1 MDQTSCVS
9 CRADQFNSI
18 SGIKTATDRDFLADA
33 NKLLV
38 LSRRVLKY
46 SYCYAYHEAVAANV
60 AVGEIDVHAGDAIRV
75 KDDHVE
81 YAKTT
86 RLSLFEDHQERL
98 ERFTEALSE
107 NCERAY
113 SMIDRKGVI
122 DQMEVVARSVKAVI
136 NFEVDYQ
143 PVSS

>member
-1 MDQTSCVS
+1 MDVYAGNT
-9 CRADQFNSI
+9 I
-18 SGIKTATDRDFLADA
+18 S
-33 NKLLV
+33 
-38 LSRRVLKY
+38 
-46 SYCYAYHEAVAANV
+46 
-60 AVGEIDVHAGDAIRV
+60 V
-75 KDDHVE
+75 KDDHE
-81 YAKTT
+81 EHAKST